1 MSVPVAGPVLVVGS
15 GLLGASVGLALR
27 RAGVE
32 VQLEDADP
40 SVVSAAVE
48 RGAGTP
54 RSDSSPDP
62 HLVVVAVPPGAA
74 GSVMAQA
81 CRFPEA
87 TITDVTS
94 VKVLPLA
101 DAVREGGDPRRLV
114 GGHPLAGREL
124 SGPEAARLDLFDDR
138 AWVVCPSDEADPDR
152 VQEVIDL
159 VTTCGGVPLRMD
171 PREHDRAVALTSH
184 APQVLSSL
192 IAARLLDADPDA
204 VTVSGQALK
213 DMTRVA
219 QSDPALWQA
228 ILRANAESVAEVL
241 GALSADLA
249 AVVADLRT
257 GDAGP
262 ATLDALSRGVAGRQ
276 RVPGKHGTAAAAYD
290 VVTVQVADKPGELA
304 SLFVA
309 AGDLGVNLEDVR
321 IDHVL
326 GKPSGL
332 IELSV
337 RPDVSTTLSE
347 GLRERGFDVRA

>member
-1 MSVPVAGPVLVVGS
+1 
-15 GLLGASVGLALR
+15 
-27 RAGVE
+27 
-32 VQLEDADP
+32 
-40 SVVSAAVE
+40 
-48 RGAGTP
+48 
-54 RSDSSPDP
+54 
-62 HLVVVAVPPGAA
+62 
-74 GSVMAQA
+74 MAQA
-81 CRFPEA
+81 CRFPDA

-101 DAVREGGDPRRLV
+101 DAVREGGDARRLV
-114 GGHPLAGREL
+114 GSHPLAGREL

-159 VTTCGGVPLRMD
+159 VITCGGVPLRMD

-241 GALSADLA
+241 GALAADLD

-257 GDAGP
+257 GDTGQ

-337 RPDVSTTLSE
+337 RPDVSTTLSA